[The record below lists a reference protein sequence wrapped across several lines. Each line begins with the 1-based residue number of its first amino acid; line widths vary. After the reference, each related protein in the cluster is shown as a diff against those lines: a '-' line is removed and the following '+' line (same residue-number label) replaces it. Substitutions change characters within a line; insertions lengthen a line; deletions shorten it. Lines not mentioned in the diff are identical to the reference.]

1 VGNKHREVWL
11 DERAA
16 LHRMVNAMKENA
28 RDLERELE
36 WFAQV
41 LDARLKLYF
50 GKPCSVTS
58 VLAIEPP
65 DLQESDSP
73 YGCFVCHYQWSIAE
87 RIVVLLAL
95 IPLIRPQLL
104 DVLWSKNEATERGF
118 TEFGGVHGATHGGF
132 IPTGE
137 TAAFILAG
145 DELAARF
152 ELTRLFEGDHIFARH
167 NILHLSSVNPSE
179 SLLSGAITISRE
191 HRQLFTSGIQSKPN
205 FNSEFPARLIETQ
218 LGWDYLVLP
227 ESTLEQL
234 DEIKHWILH
243 GPRLLKDWEMDR
255 KLQPGFTS
263 LFHGPPGTGKTLSA
277 CLLGQHCGC
286 DVYKIDLSMIASK
299 YIGETEKNLA
309 KVFDM
314 AEHKNW
320 ILFFDEADALFG
332 KRTRVQEAHDRFA
345 NQEISFL
352 LQRIEEFH
360 GVVILTSNIKTN
372 IDDAFVRRFHS
383 IINFPMPK
391 PAERLRIWQNAFSP
405 KAVMEKIV
413 DLGVVADKYD
423 LSGGT
428 IMNVVRYSSL
438 KALSRNKNI
447 ILLGDIETGIRREFL
462 KEGRTA

>member
-1 VGNKHREVWL
+1 
-11 DERAA
+11 
-16 LHRMVNAMKENA
+16 MVNAMKENA
-28 RDLERELE
+28 RDLERELD
-36 WFAQV
+36 WFARV
-41 LDARLKLYF
+41 LDTRLKHYF
-50 GKPCSVTS
+50 RTPGAAES
-58 VLAIEPP
+58 VLEIAPP
-65 DLQESDSP
+65 DLSGSLSP
-73 YGCFVCHYQWSIAE
+73 YAQFVCHYQWTFAE
-87 RIVVLLAL
+87 RLVILLAL
-95 IPLIRPQLL
+95 IPLVRPQLL
-104 DVLWSKNEATERGF
+104 DVLWSKNAATERGF
-118 TEFGGVHGATHGGF
+118 TEFGGVNGITHGGF

-137 TAAFILAG
+137 TAVFVVAG
-145 DELAARF
+145 DDLAARF
-152 ELTRLFEGDHIFARH
+152 EVTRLFEGDHVFARH
-167 NILHLSSVNPSE
+167 NILLLSSVSPSE

-191 HRQLFTSGIQSKPN
+191 HRHLFTTGIACKPN
-205 FNSEFPARLIETQ
+205 FNSDFPARLIETQ
-218 LGWDYLVLP
+218 LDWNCLVLP
-227 ESTLEQL
+227 EATLEQL

-243 GPRLLKDWEMDR
+243 GQRLLKEWEMDR

-263 LFHGPPGTGKTLSA
+263 LFCGPPGTGKTLSA

-309 KVFDM
+309 KVFDL

-332 KRTRVQEAHDRFA
+332 KRTQVADAHDRFA

-383 IINFPMPK
+383 VVNFPMPK
-391 PAERLRIWQNAFSP
+391 PTERLRIWRNAFSS

-413 DLGVVADKYD
+413 DLDAVADKYD

-438 KALSRNKNI
+438 KALSRNQNV
-447 ILLGDIETGIRREFL
+447 ILLEDIETGIRREFL

>member
-1 VGNKHREVWL
+1 
-11 DERAA
+11 
-16 LHRMVNAMKENA
+16 MKENA
-28 RDLERELE
+28 RDLERELD
-36 WFAQV
+36 WFAKV

-50 GKPCSVTS
+50 RKPSEVESVFEIAPP
-58 VLAIEPP
+58 VL
-65 DLQESDSP
+65 SSSRSP
-73 YGCFVCHYQWSIAE
+73 YAQFVCHYEWSFAE

-104 DVLWSKNEATERGF
+104 DVLWSKNEATDRGF
-118 TEFGGVHGATHGGF
+118 TEFGGVQGTTHGGF

-137 TAAFILAG
+137 TAAFVLAG
-145 DELAARF
+145 DDLAARF
-152 ELTRLFEGDHIFARH
+152 ELTRLFENDHAFARH
-167 NILHLSSVNPSE
+167 NILHLSSVNAGE
-179 SLLSGAITISRE
+179 SLLSGAIIISRE
-191 HRQLFTSGIQSKPN
+191 HRHLFTTGIECKPN

-243 GPRLLKDWEMDR
+243 GQQLLTDWGMGR

-263 LFHGPPGTGKTLSA
+263 LFYGPPGTGKTLSA

-309 KVFDM
+309 KIFDM

-332 KRTRVQEAHDRFA
+332 KRTQVQDSHDRFA

-383 IINFPMPK
+383 VVNFPMPK
-391 PAERLRIWQNAFSP
+391 PTERLRIWRNAFSS

-413 DLGVVADKYD
+413 DLDAVADKYD

-438 KALSRNKNI
+438 KALSRNKNV
-447 ILLGDIETGIRREFL
+447 ILLEDIETGIRREFL
-462 KEGRTA
+462 KEGRTV